1 MLKSKTNLA
10 FKNLFFKPW
19 SYEGNFIIIQKD
31 SIQRKLYP
39 RMHYIQRKKKM
50 KLSAGE
56 MNYKQPQKLKLKIKT
71 KQKSLAEVAFV
82 ILTET

>member
-39 RMHYIQRKKKM
+39 RMHYIQRKKKNET
-50 KLSAGE
+50 KCRRNELQATIE
-56 MNYKQPQKLKLKIKT
+56 TKIKN
-71 KQKSLAEVAFV
+71 KNKIEKSS
-82 ILTET
+82 